1 MSSRL
6 FNEIQE
12 KRQKKKTQD
21 LCTEIKKDK
30 PKTGTRTLLKMF
42 HQEEQCQAHKTQHFH
57 SAEMSDNCLS
67 LLFLLLYFTI

>member
-12 KRQKKKTQD
+12 KRQKKKETQD

-30 PKTGTRTLLKMF
+30 PKIGT
-42 HQEEQCQAHKTQHFH
+42 
-57 SAEMSDNCLS
+57 
-67 LLFLLLYFTI
+67 